1 MRIGRKTG
9 LHCGQPI
16 EDFVDRIPNRGD
28 ITPNELTSLRLI
40 VGHSFM
46 SSASMPALRR
56 ARLLQLGLIQN
67 GMGGLMPTP
76 AGRILARL

>member
-1 MRIGRKTG
+1 VRIGRKTG

-28 ITPNELTSLRLI
+28 ITPDEMASLRL
-40 VGHSFM
+40 VVDCSFL
-46 SSASMPALRR
+46 STSAIPALRR

-76 AGRILARL
+76 AGRILARM

>member
-1 MRIGRKTG
+1 VRIGRKTG
-9 LHCGQPI
+9 LQCGQPI

-28 ITPNELTSLRLI
+28 VTPDELASLRLI
-40 VGHSFM
+40 VDCSFL
-46 SSASMPALRR
+46 STSAIPALRR

-76 AGRILARL
+76 AGRIVARM